1 MDRRP
6 ATSPREVGPGALL
19 FADSGCLSC
28 HIYLGAGSQNL
39 GAPELTNEGQ
49 RGRGVEFQIQHLM
62 NPQSTTPG
70 SQMPPFP
77 NFTDQE
83 YQDLAAFLE
92 ASGGRRRTLAA
103 G

>member
-1 MDRRP
+1 
-6 ATSPREVGPGALL
+6 
-19 FADSGCLSC
+19 
-28 HIYLGAGSQNL
+28 
-39 GAPELTNEGQ
+39 
-49 RGRGVEFQIQHLM
+49 M

-92 ASGGRRRTLAA
+92 ASGA
-103 G
+103 GG